1 MNADNPTPAL
11 GMIES
16 TNPCGEQPLLPYE
29 ACNLGSI
36 NMARMITHKNG
47 RAEVDYELLRETVK
61 TSVRFLDDV
70 IDMNKYPLP
79 EIDAMV
85 KANRKIGL
93 GVMGF
98 ADMLIELGVP
108 YNSDAALK
116 LGDQIMTFIDEESKK
131 GSAALAKERGPF
143 PNFEKSIYGKYTPV
157 RNATTTTIAPTGTL
171 SIIANVSSGIEPIF
185 AISYIRN
192 VMDGTKMIEVNPI
205 FEKIAKERGIF
216 SDALIEKIAER
227 NTLHGMDEI
236 PEDIK
241 KVFVT
246 AHDIVPEWHIR
257 MQAAFQK
264 SVDNAV
270 SKTVNFPHE
279 ATRDDVRMAYVL
291 AYKEGCKGLTVYR
304 DGSRDEQV
312 LSTGATSTSAAVPVT
327 TSAASVKEGRE
338 KIIPRSRPSMTMGVT
353 QKVSTGC
360 GSLYVTINSDE
371 KGLCEVF
378 AQMGKSGGCAASQ
391 SEAVSRLI
399 SLTLRAGID
408 IEAVLKQIKGIRC
421 PSPLWDKGN
430 MVLSCPD
437 AIAKAIERF
446 IQSGGVT
453 KAAASVK
460 LNGTAAMA
468 KKMDSE
474 TLSAKVTSGTKEL
487 AGMCPDCGNILEYV
501 EDCVLCRFCGYSK
514 CG

>member
-1 MNADNPTPAL
+1 
-11 GMIES
+11 
-16 TNPCGEQPLLPYE
+16 
-29 ACNLGSI
+29 
-36 NMARMITHKNG
+36 
-47 RAEVDYELLRETVK
+47 
-61 TSVRFLDDV
+61 
-70 IDMNKYPLP
+70 
-79 EIDAMV
+79 
-85 KANRKIGL
+85 
-93 GVMGF
+93 
-98 ADMLIELGVP
+98 LIEVGVP
-108 YNSDAALK
+108 YNSEEALK
-116 LGDQIMTFIDEESKK
+116 LGDRIMTFIDEESKK
-131 GSAALAKERGPF
+131 CSAALAKERGSF
-143 PNFEKSIYGKYTPV
+143 PNFEKSIYGKYTPI

-171 SIIANVSSGIEPIF
+171 SIIANVSSGIEPLF

-192 VMDGTKMIEVNPI
+192 VMDGTKMVEVNPI

-216 SDALIEKIAER
+216 SDALIEKIAEK

-236 PEDIK
+236 PEDIR

-246 AHDIVPEWHIR
+246 AHDIIPEWHVR
-257 MQAAFQK
+257 MQSVFQK

-312 LSTGATSTSAAVPVT
+312 LSTGATNTSAPVAVT
-327 TSAASVKEGRE
+327 TSAPAKDGRE
-338 KIIPRSRPSMTMGVT
+338 KIIPRSRPAMTMGVT

-408 IEAVLKQIKGIRC
+408 IESVLKQIKGIRC

-437 AIAKAIERF
+437 AIAKAIERY
-446 IQSGGVT
+446 IQSGGVA
-453 KAAASVK
+453 KASASAK
-460 LNGTAAMA
+460 LNAAVA
-468 KKMDSE
+468 PKKTDSE
-474 TLSAKVTSGTKEL
+474 YLSSKVTSGTKEL

>member
-1 MNADNPTPAL
+1 M
-11 GMIES
+11 S
-16 TNPCGEQPLLPYE
+16 
-29 ACNLGSI
+29 
-36 NMARMITHKNG
+36 RMVTHKSG
-47 RAEVDYELLRETVK
+47 RAEIDYGLLRETIN

-85 KANRKIGL
+85 KSNRKIGL

-108 YNSDAALK
+108 YNSEQALK
-116 LGDQIMTFIDEESKK
+116 TGDAIMKFIDEESKK
-131 GSAALAKERGPF
+131 ASASLAKERGPF
-143 PNFEKSIYGKYTPV
+143 PNFERSIYSKYTPL

-171 SIIANVSSGIEPIF
+171 SIISNVSSGVEPIF
-185 AISYIRN
+185 AITYVRN
-192 VMDGTKMIEVNPI
+192 VMDGTKMIEVNPV
-205 FEKIAKERGIF
+205 FEKIARERGF
-216 SDALIEKIAER
+216 YSDELMEKIAEKS
-227 NTLHGMDEI
+227 TISEMEEI
-236 PEDIK
+236 PADVR

-246 AHDIVPEWHIR
+246 SHDISPEWHVR

-264 SVDNAV
+264 STDNAV
-270 SKTVNFPHE
+270 SKTINFTHE

-291 AYKEGCKGLTVYR
+291 AFKEGCKGLTVYR

-312 LSTGATSTSAAVPVT
+312 LSTGSTSTTAPAALT
-327 TSAASVKEGRE
+327 KDKLRE
-338 KIIPRSRPSMTMGVT
+338 KIIPRSRPAMTMGVT

-371 KGLCEVF
+371 KGLCEIF

-399 SLTLRAGID
+399 SLALRTGID
-408 IEAVLKQIKGIRC
+408 IESVLKQIKGIRC

-437 AIAKAIERF
+437 AIAKAIERY

-453 KAAASVK
+453 RSAARAGAV
-460 LNGTAAMA
+460 AAGIAPA
-468 KKMDSE
+468 KKIDSE
-474 TLSAKVTSGTKEL
+474 TLAAKVTTGTKEL
-487 AGMCPDCGNILEYV
+487 AGMCQDCGNILEYV